1 MNRLHISLLFFLMFL
16 NASIYAQKKQELKL
30 QWTVAAELP
39 VAKNGQSSLG
49 FAGMI
54 AGVHENKLLVA
65 GGANFPDAMPW
76 NGGKK
81 KYYDDVYVYAKKG
94 NRLVLQTQTKLP
106 VNLAYAASCSTAKG
120 IVVAGGENEHGITNK
135 VYLLKAANGEVAI
148 STLPD
153 LPLAIT
159 NAAIT
164 SVGNKVYLA
173 GGETAT
179 EASNQFLF
187 LDLDNTAKGWQQL
200 PALPKPV
207 SHSVLVA
214 NSNEIYLVG
223 GRKKNSNGI
232 SDLYS
237 SVYSFNILTNQWTD
251 KQPLPYALSAGTG
264 AVYQN
269 KLLLFGGDKG
279 ATFHHTEE
287 LIAAISN
294 SKDESEKQRLTD
306 EKAKLQA
313 NHPGF
318 SNEVLAYDIVNNT
331 WQSFGNIPYATPVTT
346 TAVQWNDCFIIP
358 SGEIKAG
365 VRSPIILAVKI
376 KKNQK

>member
-1 MNRLHISLLFFLMFL
+1 MGRLHIPFFFSLMFFT
-16 NASIYAQKKQELKL
+16 ATIYAQKKQELKL
-30 QWTVAAELP
+30 QWTIAAELP

-49 FAGMI
+49 FAGMV
-54 AGVHENKLLVA
+54 AGVYENKLIVA

-76 NGGKK
+76 KGGKK

-94 NRLVLQTQTKLP
+94 NRIVLQTQTKLP
-106 VNLAYAASCSTAKG
+106 VNLAYAASCSITEG
-120 IVVAGGENEHGITNK
+120 IVVAGGENENGISNK
-135 VYLLKAANGEVAI
+135 VYLLKVANREITVSA
-148 STLPD
+148 LVD
-153 LPLAIT
+153 LPFEIT
-159 NAAIT
+159 NASIT
-164 SVGNKVYLA
+164 VVGNKIYLA

-179 EASNQFLF
+179 EASKQFLF
-187 LDLDNTAKGWQQL
+187 LDLDNTTKGWQQL
-200 PALPKPV
+200 PQLPQPL
-207 SHSVLVA
+207 SHTLLLA
-214 NSNEIYLVG
+214 NSNEIYLIG

-237 SVYSFNILTNQWTD
+237 SVFEFNIQTNHWTE

-279 ATFHHTEE
+279 ATFHLTEE
-287 LIAAISN
+287 LIAAIISSGN
-294 SKDESEKQRLTD
+294 ENEKQRLTE

-313 NHPGF
+313 SHPGF
-318 SNEVLAYDIVNNT
+318 SSEVLAFDIANNT
-331 WQSFGNIPYATPVTT
+331 WQSISNIPYATPVTT

-365 VRSPIILAVKI
+365 VRSPYILRVKPTS
-376 KKNQK
+376 K